1 MMEEIREVRDKLA
14 AIEQSSI
21 ETNRGI
27 ARNI

>member
-1 MMEEIREVRDKLA
+1 MMDVIRDVRDKLA
-14 AIEQSSI
+14 AIEQSRM